1 MPYRRHPVGQRPSA
15 SRLPLKLSA
24 LSMAI
29 GTTLISLLASATVA
43 LPARAAEAVDGT
55 ARKSYTVPAGKLGD
69 ALAHFAAAAGVPLSF
84 DPAVLADQRSNGLQG
99 SFTVKEGFGRLLSGS
114 GFELVDTGRGA
125 YALRKIPMAALAPA
139 AQSDQALPGITVTAN
154 QLGEITE
161 HSRSYTPG
169 TIATATRLPL
179 TPRETPQSIS
189 VITHQQMADFGLTSI
204 DKVIE
209 RTPGVS
215 IVTYD
220 SERTEYWA
228 RGFAIQN
235 FQYDG
240 IPMQRDSGYSAGNTL
255 SDMAIYDRVE
265 VLKGATGLLT
275 GSGDPGATINL
286 VRKKPTR
293 AFQGS
298 LQAGVGS
305 WDNYRTQVDLSGA
318 LNQSGSVRG
327 RAVAAYQDRQS
338 HQDHYQKQVGVFY
351 GILEAELTPG
361 TLLSVGVDYQDN
373 KPKGSSWGG
382 IKIFDTNGN
391 FNDMPRSF
399 NNGATWSHWS
409 QYTRT
414 AFATLEHT
422 FDNDW
427 VAKLQLNHQINGYDA
442 MLGAAAGGTPNPA
455 DGSGTSLWMGK
466 YVGKTRA
473 NAADFYASGP
483 FNLLGRKH
491 ELVLGGS
498 FTDRRWTN
506 AGYSASGYNTSVSDY
521 YGWNG
526 NIPYA
531 NWGTPGYTNDETTR
545 EGGLYGT
552 TRLNLRDDLKL
563 IVGGRVSNY
572 ENKKQDMKASGEFV
586 PYVGA
591 VYDLNKTLS
600 AYASYTAIF
609 KPHSEKD
616 EAGKT
621 IDPQKGKSHEVGLK
635 GSFFNGR
642 LNASAAYFQL
652 KQDNYADYLRFD
664 SVTNLDVY
672 RVLQGVK
679 TKGYELEVS
688 GQIARD
694 WQLQAGYTHSVS
706 HQEGERIGTLNPAN
720 QFSLYTSHKLS
731 GALPGLT
738 LGGGA
743 RWQDKTWASVT
754 NPVSGKMDYVMGSR
768 WLFDAM
774 ARYEFSKNLSA
785 SLNVNNLLDKK
796 YHTIFQWYSTYTWG
810 EPRSVMLNVNY
821 KF

>member
-1 MPYRRHPVGQRPSA
+1 MPSRRHPVGQRPCA
-15 SRLPLKLSA
+15 SQLPVQLSA
-24 LSMAI
+24 LSLAI
-29 GTTLISLLASATVA
+29 GTTLVSLIASTTVA
-43 LPARAAEAVDGT
+43 LPAHAAEAVDST
-55 ARKSYTVPAGKLGD
+55 ARKNYTVPAGKLGD

-99 SFTVKEGFGRLLSGS
+99 NFTVKEGFGRLLAGS
-114 GFELVDTGRGA
+114 GFEVVDTGSGA
-125 YALRKIPMAALAPA
+125 YSLRKIPMAALAPA
-139 AQSDQALPGITVTAN
+139 AQSDQALPAITVIAN

-189 VITHQQMADFGLTSI
+189 VITRQQIDDFGLTSI

-305 WDNYRTQVDLSGA
+305 WDNYRTQADLSGA
-318 LNQSGSVRG
+318 LNQSGSVRA

-351 GILEAELTPG
+351 GILEADLTPS
-361 TLLSVGVDYQDN
+361 TLLSLGVDYQDN

-422 FDNDW
+422 FDNEW

-483 FNLLGRKH
+483 FNLFGRKH

-521 YGWNG
+521 YGWTG
-526 NIPYA
+526 HIPYA

-545 EGGLYGT
+545 ESGLYGT

-572 ENKKQDMKASGEFV
+572 ENNEQDMKATGKFV

-591 VYDLNKTLS
+591 VYDLDKNLS
-600 AYASYTAIF
+600 VYASYTAIF

-616 EAGKT
+616 ETGKT
-621 IDPQKGKSHEVGLK
+621 IDPQTGENHEVGLK

-652 KQDNYADYLRFD
+652 KQDNYADYVRFD
-664 SVTNLDVY
+664 TATNLDVY

-679 TKGYELEVS
+679 TKGYEFEVS

-720 QFSLYTSHKLS
+720 QFSLYTSHKLG
-731 GALPGLT
+731 GALQGLT

-774 ARYEFSKNLSA
+774 ARYEFNKNLSA